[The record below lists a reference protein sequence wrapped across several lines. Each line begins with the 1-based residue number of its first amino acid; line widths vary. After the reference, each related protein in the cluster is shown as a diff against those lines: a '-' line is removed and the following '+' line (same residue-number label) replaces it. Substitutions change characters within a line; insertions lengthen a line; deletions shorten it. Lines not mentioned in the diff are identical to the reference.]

1 MAHTDTENWKKNNAR
16 KNQTNMNLTMSFVY
30 TFVYGKYGKV
40 EYQYLTTT
48 GKIRVVLQ
56 PNFKVINGLDKKV
69 ARYQ

>member
-1 MAHTDTENWKKNNAR
+1 MAHTDTENLKKNNAR
-16 KNQTNMNLTMSFVY
+16 KKQTNINLTFGIYICVCW
-30 TFVYGKYGKV
+30 KYGKV